1 MIAGGDARGGD
12 AQAVFLQARA
22 NRREDAWMAA
32 EAEIVAAAEVGK
44 LPAAPNN
51 IGAIDLLQRWAK
63 FEFGPQSSSSSL
75 PLWAKTNAARRGGGM
90 GMSAPRMERQRIS
103 FRSRSSAASSFA
115 KFILSESA
123 EPHAVFLLRSV
134 RSTFAARAL

>member
-22 NRREDAWMAA
+22 NRREDAWVTA
-32 EAEIVAAAEVGK
+32 EPEIIAAAEVRK
-44 LPAAPNN
+44 FLAAPEN
-51 IGAIDLLQRWAK
+51 ISTIYLLQPRP
-63 FEFGPQSSSSSL
+63 ECDLGPQSSSSSL
-75 PLWAKTNAARRGGGM
+75 PLWAKTNAARRGGGI
-90 GMSAPRMERQRIS
+90 GLSGPRIERQMIS
-103 FRSRSSAASSFA
+103 LRSRSSAASSFA
-115 KFILSESA
+115 KVILPESA